1 MLQHIREL
9 HVSRIIE
16 CIIIVVISMDVW
28 MKWVCVLRMF
38 GYPRIIECI
47 IIVVISMD
55 FLIEWVCVLRL
66 SGYPRIMDVW
76 ASLWIS
82 G

>member
-28 MKWVCVLRMF
+28 MKWVCVLCMS

-55 FLIEWVCVLRL
+55 FLIKCICALRM
-66 SGYPRIMDVW
+66 SGYPRIIEGIIIVVM
-76 ASLWIS
+76 
-82 G
+82 